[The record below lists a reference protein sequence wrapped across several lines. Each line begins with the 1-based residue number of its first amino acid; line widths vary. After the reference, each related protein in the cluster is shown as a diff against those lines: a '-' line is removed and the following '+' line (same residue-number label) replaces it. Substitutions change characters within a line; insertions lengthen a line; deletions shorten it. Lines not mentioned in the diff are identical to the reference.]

1 MPNEEEI
8 YFFRKTLEDSE
19 KVLPDSSERAIL
31 LRRLAWR
38 YPKERPFLIPESS
51 DIIDNEDGV
60 NNFAGPTL
68 ALAEGYRNQSH
79 KWKSSLTFR
88 DIQPWMSTSTP
99 LTKEAQTSS
108 QGDPLARLLSLPLKK
123 KEDEVAQVPPLAT
136 SKSLEENSM
145 SKKQLESHRF
155 NFKPVLKSNVAPKH
169 QTLFK
174 EDKPLFSHKK
184 ASVPSHYHHV
194 PHKQEEPKETAFMTG
209 HDKLIS
215 DVQLRYGQKTVQKR
229 LGTTR
234 SSPLSTFKP
243 PVKEDKNISP
253 LVANVLSSNE
263 GAGLEFVKTM
273 VQEIVVF
280 PLMRP
285 DIFTGLR
292 GPPKGLLL
300 FGPPGTGKTLIGKCI
315 ASQSKSTFFSISAS
329 SMTSKWVG
337 EGEKMVRALFAVAR
351 VHQPSVVFIDEIDS
365 LLTARS
371 DTEHESSRRLKTEFL
386 DGATTT
392 GDERILIVG
401 ATNRPQDLDEAARRR
416 LVKRLYVP
424 LPDKEARLKIIEN
437 LLSSQTHRTTEDDVI
452 EIAELA
458 DGYSGADMAN
468 LYDVRPI
475 QKSDFIDALRQ
486 VRASVTDKDLDGY
499 LEWNNKFWCREMSF

>member
-1 MPNEEEI
+1 MNEENI
-8 YFFRKTLEDSE
+8 
-19 KVLPDSSERAIL
+19 
-31 LRRLAWR
+31 
-38 YPKERPFLIPESS
+38 
-51 DIIDNEDGV
+51 
-60 NNFAGPTL
+60 
-68 ALAEGYRNQSH
+68 
-79 KWKSSLTFR
+79 
-88 DIQPWMSTSTP
+88 
-99 LTKEAQTSS
+99 
-108 QGDPLARLLSLPLKK
+108 DPLYKGI
-123 KEDEVAQVPPLAT
+123 D
-136 SKSLEENSM
+136 
-145 SKKQLESHRF
+145 
-155 NFKPVLKSNVAPKH
+155 PKMI
-169 QTLFK
+169 
-174 EDKPLFSHKK
+174 E
-184 ASVPSHYHHV
+184 
-194 PHKQEEPKETAFMTG
+194 
-209 HDKLIS
+209 LI
-215 DVQLRYGQKTVQKR
+215 
-229 LGTTR
+229 
-234 SSPLSTFKP
+234 
-243 PVKEDKNISP
+243 KNEIMHNG
-253 LVANVLSSNE
+253 AE
-263 GAGLEFVKTM
+263 IQWDDIAGLEFVKTM

-386 DGATTT
+386 VQLDGATTT

-468 LYDVRPI
+468 LCKEAAMGPIRSLDYSKIEFLSADDVRPI

-499 LEWNNKFWCREMSF
+499 LEWNNKFGAGK